1 MPSVYEVGD
10 KVVYPQHGAGVVV
23 RKDVTTVLG
32 QDREYLTIRIL
43 HNEMTVMVPA
53 DGAAEAG
60 LRAVIGP
67 EEVEQVLDI
76 LRGEDTVVAGNWSRR
91 FKHNQE
97 KLRSGDI
104 REVAEVIR
112 NLTGRSRDKPIS
124 AGERQLLSRAKKILV
139 SELMYAKDMDEAEA
153 TLHLDELLDEIA
165 SRREAGTLS
174 T

>member
-1 MPSVYEVGD
+1 MYEVGD

-23 RKDVTTVLG
+23 RKDTTSVQG
-32 QDREYLTIRIL
+32 QDREYLIIQIL

-53 DGAAEAG
+53 DAAAEAG
-60 LRAVIGP
+60 LRAVIGADEV
-67 EEVEQVLDI
+67 EEVLDV

-104 REVAEVIR
+104 HEVAEVIR
-112 NLTGRSRDKPIS
+112 NLTGRSREKPIS

-139 SELMYAKDMDEAEA
+139 SELMYAKGMDEADA
-153 TLHLDELLDEIA
+153 SAYLDERLDAIA
-165 SRREAGTLS
+165 VHREAGTLS
-174 T
+174 GS